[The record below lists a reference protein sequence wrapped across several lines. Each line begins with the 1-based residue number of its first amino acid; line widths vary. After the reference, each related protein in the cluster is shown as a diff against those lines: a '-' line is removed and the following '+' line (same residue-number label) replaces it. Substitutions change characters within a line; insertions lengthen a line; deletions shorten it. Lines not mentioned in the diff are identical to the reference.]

1 MQPKTITLRHPVV
14 HGAESI
20 TELTF
25 SRAVKGK
32 DLRGLPLSMGFEHLL
47 ILAGRLCGQPPSVME
62 QLEGE
67 DLLTV
72 VETAGVFFAPGRP
85 TGETV

>member
-1 MQPKTITLRHPVV
+1 MQPKTIVLQHPVS
-14 HGAESI
+14 HGAENI
-20 TELTF
+20 TELIF
-25 SRAVKGK
+25 SRPMKGR

-47 ILAGRLCGQPPSVME
+47 VLAGRLCGQPPSVME

-72 VETAGVFFAPGRP
+72 VETAGVFFGSGRP
-85 TGETV
+85 TGETA

>member
-32 DLRGLPLSMGFEHLL
+32 DLRGLPLSWSSWRAK
-47 ILAGRLCGQPPSVME
+47 IC
-62 QLEGE
+62 
-67 DLLTV
+67 
-72 VETAGVFFAPGRP
+72 
-85 TGETV
+85 